1 MRTDQHVSLHHAP
14 ARRTRVRAFTELDR
28 SRAVDDPALAQA
40 FALYDELIGA
50 IESEYADESR
60 GIRRH
65 ALREARKLVAAHLK
79 MGQPDIGDT
88 EPGALDAMLRKNG
101 AH

>member
-1 MRTDQHVSLHHAP
+1 MRTDQHVFLHHAP
-14 ARRTRVRAFTELDR
+14 ARRTRAQAFTALDR

-40 FALYDELIGA
+40 FALYDELVGA
-50 IESEYADESR
+50 IESEYAGESR

-79 MGQPDIGDT
+79 MGQPDISDT
-88 EPGALDAMLRKNG
+88 DPGELDAVLRRNG